1 MTFDLKND
9 DGVALPVTTWMLV
22 VVSLLVTGFFTV
34 SLRLSDTANEDRS
47 SKRALAAAE
56 AGLQTAVYRLNNLAV
71 PEAQCLVGQTF
82 QAPHGTGKDCNAS
95 TPEALGS
102 GATFRYY
109 VTPTFANLGSAN
121 AACVSLPTQ
130 ENLPTDRCVTSIG
143 TVNGVSRRLQV
154 RVTNLPGP
162 PSFNQIGLLGKTQVF
177 AGNSSKMWSD
187 VGSNGNVH
195 FGNSAELHQAGS
207 IDVDGGILRGPG
219 STYTTEGSSQ
229 KIAANPDFTFVPEF
243 PFPPIDFE
251 AAEAAALNLQPGW
264 SAPSGSSYVSTSG
277 NTFGHLTINGTSEI
291 PPGTYLFCRV
301 FVQDG
306 KQWRFH
312 GTQPTRIYIDSPNR
326 VGSPCYNQPEPAGTM
341 WAENS
346 NLINMNAG
354 REHLVDFFMGG
365 TALNG
370 TRSRPSWCSPAGS
383 PPKDEECRSDF
394 IIGNSG
400 HIEASVYAPTSTVE
414 ANNSVHWW
422 GAIGAD
428 KIRFNNSVEFQL
440 TKAVKERPSGSQ
452 GAALRTA
459 WGECRPAP
467 TSATDPES
475 GC

>member
-1 MTFDLKND
+1 M
-9 DGVALPVTTWMLV
+9 PVMTWMLV

-34 SLRLSDTANEDRS
+34 SLQLSDSTNKDRS

-56 AGLQTAVYRLNNLAV
+56 AGLQTAVYRLNNLTV
-71 PEAQCLVGQTF
+71 PEAQCLVGQTA
-82 QAPHGTGKDCNAS
+82 QPPVAGAGQNCNPSAPED
-95 TPEALGS
+95 LGS
-102 GATFRYY
+102 GATFQYY
-109 VTPTFANLGSAN
+109 VTPTFANLGAN

-130 ENLPTDRCVTSIG
+130 QSAPTDRCITSIG
-143 TVNGVSRRLQV
+143 MVNGVRRRLQV

-162 PSFNQIGLLGKTQVF
+162 PAFNQIGLLGKTQVF

-195 FGNSAELHQAGS
+195 LGNSAEIHKPGGLD
-207 IDVDGGILRGPG
+207 IEGGILRGPG
-219 STYTTEGSSQ
+219 STYTTEGGSQ
-229 KIAANPDFTFVPEF
+229 KIAANPDYKFVPAFE
-243 PFPPIDFE
+243 FPPIEFE
-251 AAEAAALNLQPGW
+251 PAEEVALNLNDTRPGGW
-264 SAPSGSSYVSTSG
+264 PVPSGSSYVKTPG
-277 NTFGHLTINGTSEI
+277 NTFGHLTINSTSEI

-301 FVQDG
+301 HIKDG
-306 KQWRFH
+306 AQWRFH
-312 GTQPTRIYIDSPNR
+312 GTQPTRIYVDSPTR
-326 VGSPCYNQPEPAGTM
+326 VGSPCFGQPEPAGTF

-346 NLINMNAG
+346 NLINQNAG
-354 REHLVDFFMGG
+354 KEHLVDFFIGG
-365 TALNG
+365 TPLNG
-370 TRSRPSWCSPAGS
+370 IRPRPDWCSPAGS

-394 IIGNSG
+394 ILDNSG
-400 HIEASVYAPTSTVE
+400 HFSGSVYAPTTTVE

-459 WGECRPAP
+459 WGECRPEP
-467 TSATDPES
+467 TVTGDPES